1 MADYSVVSNGTNTM
15 LGAADVLTTLYPR
28 GVEELFMEEFPSYG
42 LFEKKLDYLS
52 ESKRELNWQV
62 DSGSGDATTV
72 AEAEANEGPSNH
84 YRPQIT
90 RVREYAT
97 ATVEREDILATRND
111 KDRIIEV
118 WDLSIKNC
126 LRKIK
131 RSWGIH
137 LFRDGSGVRG
147 KLKAS
152 GSGYAGTTLTL
163 ENAIDV
169 KYFEQGDYIQSASG
183 SPLALDAATTAKS
196 KITGRSIGA
205 GTLILNT
212 ALITSGDGHSLLRS
226 GDLNNVVKG
235 LAAWIPAVA
244 PTTGD
249 SFFGIDRSTLGEAAY
264 GHRPSFSSSSL
275 LNIGID
281 SASYLYD
288 VAGSSPDL
296 WIVNSMDAAAIQK
309 DLSTFERIT
318 IPAQGI
324 DKKKAEIG
332 YDAIRIHG
340 PNGKIDVVV
349 DPLCPR
355 GSSWLLAREECQ
367 WWTLGAL
374 IDQITMGMGNE
385 NGFIKAGVDGV
396 GIRFGGFGQFVV
408 TRPWNC
414 AYVALPTA

>member
-1 MADYSVVSNGTNTM
+1 MANYAVVSNGTNTA
-15 LGAADVLTTLYPR
+15 LGAADVLTTLFPR

-62 DSGSGDATTV
+62 DSGGGDATTV

-118 WDLSIKNC
+118 WDLAIKNC

-137 LFRDGSGVRG
+137 LFRDGSGIRAYLNG
-147 KLKAS
+147 AQT
-152 GSGYAGTTLTL
+152 GTTVALAS
-163 ENAIDV
+163 AIDAML
-169 KYFEQGDYIQSASG
+169 FEAGDWIQSTTLATPRVLAS
-183 SPLALDAATTAKS
+183 ANKV
-196 KITGRSIGA
+196 KVIGRSIGA
-205 GTLILNT
+205 GTLTLSG
-212 ALITSGDGHSLLRS
+212 ALTTPTSGGGLVRS
-226 GDLNNVVKG
+226 GDLYNVVSG
-235 LAAWIPAVA
+235 IAAWIPKTA
-244 PTTGD
+244 PTAGD
-249 SFFGIDRSTLGEAAY
+249 SFFGVDRSTLGEAAY
-264 GHRPSFSSSSL
+264 GHRPTSNSSNL

-281 SASYLYD
+281 AASYLYQ
-288 VAGSSPDL
+288 VAGSSPDIWL
-296 WIVNSMDAAAIQK
+296 MNSMDAAAVQK
-309 DLSTFERIT
+309 DLTTFERIT
-318 IPAQGI
+318 IPAQGL

-340 PNGKIDVVV
+340 PNGKVDIVV

-355 GSSWLLAREECQ
+355 GSSWLLVREECQ
-367 WWTLGAL
+367 WWTLGPM

-385 NGFIKAGVDGV
+385 NGFIKAGVDGL
-396 GIRFGGFGQFVV
+396 GLRMGGFGNFVI
-408 TRPWNC
+408 TRPWNA